1 RARATPQA
9 RKDPEPLQTHASP
22 GVSKTRENHPE
33 ITDTTRI
40 APQNYVQMNAIRT
53 TNGVSHTS

>member
-1 RARATPQA
+1 
-9 RKDPEPLQTHASP
+9 LQTHASP
-22 GVSKTRENHPE
+22 GVSKTWENHPE

-40 APQNYVQMNAIRT
+40 APQNYIQMNTIRT

>member
-1 RARATPQA
+1 
-9 RKDPEPLQTHASP
+9 LQTHASP
-22 GVSKTRENHPE
+22 GVSQTWENHPE

-40 APQNYVQMNAIRT
+40 APQNYVQMNTIRT